1 MNSGRAVNAVRVARA
16 TLLGL
21 VAFGLAAA
29 SDLSAQR
36 SLEIGSFDA
45 VIEVGQSGSI
55 EVRETIQATFVGS
68 WNGIYRRIPVE
79 YRTPSGFRY
88 RLNLD
93 VESVTDESGQ
103 ELERWVTQDHGY
115 RQVKIRVPAAVDA
128 TRSVTIR
135 YSVANGLRF
144 FEEHDEL
151 YWNVTGTEWDVP
163 IRHAS
168 ARVVLPDQATG
179 IRSTAFTGAYGA
191 TEGVFEKEDLGNE
204 IFIQTANPL
213 EFREGL
219 TVVVGWD
226 PGVVSR
232 PGPIRKAFDLLRAN
246 WFLLFPLLSF
256 GFFHRIW
263 SRRGRDP
270 QLGSIT
276 TQYDPPDG
284 LGAAQLGTL
293 IDNKVDRRDITAI
306 VVDLAV
312 RGYLRIEQREK
323 EGFLKMGSETVF
335 VRTRPRDVWDQV
347 QRYEREVL
355 EGLFNGEH
363 SDEATPEDLES
374 EFYVR
379 VPEIQDNLYD
389 TLLEKGFYDARPDKV
404 RAKWVG
410 LGLITGVGLT
420 VLLTVAASKLF
431 MPPWIGTLAGIGA
444 GLPALIFGWLMP
456 ARTVA
461 GTQALQQAKGF
472 EEFLG
477 RVDADRIKRM
487 NITPET
493 FEALLP
499 YAMALGL
506 EKKWA
511 KAWAELYREPP
522 NWYSAADGR
531 GFHVS
536 SFVGDLSNI
545 TSQTGSAMM
554 SQPRSSGSS
563 GFGGG
568 GGGGGFSG
576 GGFGG
581 GGGGGW

>member
-1 MNSGRAVNAVRVARA
+1 MRLKRLRAGF
-16 TLLGL
+16 LGL
-21 VAFGLAAA
+21 LVVSVPVAMPEAVEG
-29 SDLSAQR
+29 QR
-36 SLEIGSFDA
+36 SLEIASFDA
-45 VIEVGQSGSI
+45 VVEVNESGSI
-55 EVRETIQATFVGS
+55 EVRETIRAVFVGS

-79 YRTPSGFRY
+79 YQTPSGFRY
-88 RLNLD
+88 RLRMD

-103 ELERWVTQDHGY
+103 ELERWVTQDNGY
-115 RQVKIRVPAAVDA
+115 RQVKIRVPGAQDA
-128 TRSVTIR
+128 SRSVTIR
-135 YSVANGLRF
+135 YTVGNGLRF

-163 IRHAS
+163 IRRAS
-168 ARVVLPDQATG
+168 VRVVLPEPVTG
-179 IRSTAFTGAYGA
+179 IRSTAFTGHYGA
-191 TEGVFEKEDLGNE
+191 TEEGFEQQDLGNE
-204 IFIQTANPL
+204 IFVQTTDPL
-213 EFREGL
+213 DFREGL
-219 TVVVGWD
+219 TIVVGWD

-232 PGPIRKAFDLLRAN
+232 PGPVLKAFDLVRSN
-246 WFLLFPLLSF
+246 WFLLFPFLSL
-256 GFFHRIW
+256 GFFYRLW

-270 QLGSIT
+270 ELGSISPR
-276 TQYDPPDG
+276 YEPPDG

-293 IDNKVDRRDITAI
+293 IDNRVDRRDITAI

-312 RGYLRIEQREK
+312 RGFLRIEQRER
-323 EGFLKMGSETVF
+323 EGFLKLGTETVF
-335 VRTRPRDVWDQV
+335 VRNRERDDWSSVAPF
-347 QRYEREVL
+347 EREVL
-355 EGLFNGEH
+355 EGLFSGMH
-363 SDEATPEDLES
+363 PDEASPEDLES

-379 VPEIQDNLYD
+379 VPAIQDGLYD
-389 TLLEKGFYDARPDKV
+389 TLLERGFYDARPDKV

-410 LGLITGVGLT
+410 FALITTVGLA
-420 VLLTVAASKLF
+420 VLLTIIASKLF
-431 MPPWIGTLAGIGA
+431 MPPWLGAMAGVGAGI
-444 GLPALIFGWLMP
+444 PAFIFGWLMP
-456 ARTVA
+456 ARTVT
-461 GTQALQQAKGF
+461 GTAALQQAKGF

-493 FEALLP
+493 FETLLP
-499 YAMALGL
+499 YAMALGV

-511 KAWAELYREPP
+511 KAWSELYREPP
-522 NWYSAADGR
+522 EWYSGVHGR

-545 TSQTGSAMM
+545 SSQTGSAMM

-568 GGGGGFSG
+568 GGGGFSG